1 MLETFSKNL
10 YYKFCIFYSKILK
23 VILITYDINVFII
36 YAQIS
41 FYYFSKNVWILVIHG
56 PYI

>member
-1 MLETFSKNL
+1 MLETLSKNL
-10 YYKFCIFYSKILK
+10 YYKFCIVYSKILK

-56 PYI
+56 SYI